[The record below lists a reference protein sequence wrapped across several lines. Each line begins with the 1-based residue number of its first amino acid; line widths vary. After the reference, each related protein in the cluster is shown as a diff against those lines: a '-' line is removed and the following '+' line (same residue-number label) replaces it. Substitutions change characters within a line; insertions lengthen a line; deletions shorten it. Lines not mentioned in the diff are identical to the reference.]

1 METLIQNIGLTNT
14 TFNRFLILSNKN
26 IGFLLK
32 FYYRFSEQYYILEL
46 QSLFTTFK
54 SLKSV
59 KLLMHAVVQNPNL
72 KRFLWNSSRCTRRQW
87 WPIQIAPIRSRWVE
101 FTQSNIGSWWN
112 NRWWYFWRWPN
123 SLCGL
128 VCSNWRLKNIESLP
142 GIPQYCRHLW

>member
-59 KLLMHAVVQNPNL
+59 KLLMHAVIQNPNL
-72 KRFLWNSSRCTRRQW
+72 KRFL
-87 WPIQIAPIRSRWVE
+87 
-101 FTQSNIGSWWN
+101 
-112 NRWWYFWRWPN
+112 
-123 SLCGL
+123 
-128 VCSNWRLKNIESLP
+128 
-142 GIPQYCRHLW
+142 